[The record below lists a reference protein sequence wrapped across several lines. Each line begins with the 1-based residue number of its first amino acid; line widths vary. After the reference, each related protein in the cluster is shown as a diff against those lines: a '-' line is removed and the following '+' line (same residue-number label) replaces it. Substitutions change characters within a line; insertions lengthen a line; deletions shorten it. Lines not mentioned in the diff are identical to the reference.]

1 MNDGQA
7 PAIRRL
13 VFSEPSYLIHMKE
26 TITNPLIKDQV
37 TFIKTTRETA
47 GALTEIEV
55 ELSPGGGTPLHFHKD
70 FTEQFIVLEG
80 ELSIQLG
87 KKLVKILRPG
97 MAYTV
102 RKMEVH
108 RFYNA
113 TDKKVK
119 FTTIIAPGS
128 AGFENS
134 LRILYGLAGDNLT
147 NKKGIPHSIISM
159 AVISNMSG
167 MYLPGIFKLLSP
179 LFNILAGI
187 GCRKGIDKQLLGKY
201 CN

>member
-1 MNDGQA
+1 MTC
-7 PAIRRL
+7 RRRFWRRFFL
-13 VFSEPSYLIHMKE
+13 TVYSDDMKE

-47 GALTEIEV
+47 GRVTEIEV
-55 ELSPGGGTPLHFHKD
+55 VLSPGGGTPLHFHKD

-80 ELSIQLG
+80 QLGIQLG
-87 KKLVKILRPG
+87 KKQVQTLGPG

-102 RKMEVH
+102 QKREVH
-108 RFYNA
+108 RFFNA
-113 TDKKVK
+113 TSEKVK
-119 FTTIIAPGS
+119 FKTIIEPGS
-128 AGFENS
+128 VGFENS

-147 NKKGIPHSIISM
+147 NNKGIPRDLISM

-167 MYLPGIFKLLSP
+167 MYLPGAFKLLTP

-187 GCRKGIDKQLLGKY
+187 GCRKGVDKQLLGKY
-201 CN
+201 CV